1 MRINPNDWY
10 MILLNDEPLIPEHID
25 SIMDYWTAETVLEF
39 MKLIDPSKELIIQKV
54 SLIDTEQ
61 ASSEVAHGWFNNGLP
76 KEE

>member
-10 MILLNDEPLIPEHID
+10 MILLDDEPLIPKHID

-39 MKLIDPSKELIIQKV
+39 VRLIDPSKELIIQKV

-61 ASSEVAHGWFNNGLP
+61 ASSEVAHG
-76 KEE
+76 

>member
-39 MKLIDPSKELIIQKV
+39 VKLIDPSKELIIQKV

-61 ASSEVAHGWFNNGLP
+61 ASSEVVHG
-76 KEE
+76 

>member
-39 MKLIDPSKELIIQKV
+39 VRLIDPSKELIIQKV

-61 ASSEVAHGWFNNGLP
+61 ASSEVAHG
-76 KEE
+76 

>member
-1 MRINPNDWY
+1 MRVNPNDWY

-39 MKLIDPSKELIIQKV
+39 VRLIDPSKELIIQKV

-61 ASSEVAHGWFNNGLP
+61 ASSEVAHGWFNNGLL

>member
-10 MILLNDEPLIPEHID
+10 MILLDDEPLIPEHID

-39 MKLIDPSKELIIQKV
+39 VRLIDPSKELIIQKV

-61 ASSEVAHGWFNNGLP
+61 ASSEVAHG
-76 KEE
+76 

>member
-10 MILLNDEPLIPEHID
+10 MILLDDEPLIPEHID

-39 MKLIDPSKELIIQKV
+39 VRLIDPSKELIIQKV

-61 ASSEVAHGWFNNGLP
+61 ASSEVANG
-76 KEE
+76 

>member
-1 MRINPNDWY
+1 MRVNPNDWY

-39 MKLIDPSKELIIQKV
+39 MKLIDPSKELIVQKV

-61 ASSEVAHGWFNNGLP
+61 ASSEVGHG
-76 KEE
+76 

>member
-1 MRINPNDWY
+1 MRVNPNDWY

-61 ASSEVAHGWFNNGLP
+61 ASSEVAHG
-76 KEE
+76 

>member
-10 MILLNDEPLIPEHID
+10 MILLDDEPLIPEHID

-54 SLIDTEQ
+54 SFIDTEQ
-61 ASSEVAHGWFNNGLP
+61 TSSEVGHG
-76 KEE
+76 

>member
-10 MILLNDEPLIPEHID
+10 MILLDDEPLIPEHID

-54 SLIDTEQ
+54 SFIDTEQ
-61 ASSEVAHGWFNNGLP
+61 ASSEVAHG
-76 KEE
+76 

>member
-10 MILLNDEPLIPEHID
+10 MILLDDEPLIPEHID

-39 MKLIDPSKELIIQKV
+39 VRLIDPSKELIIQKV

-61 ASSEVAHGWFNNGLP
+61 ASSEVAHGWFNNGLL

>member
-1 MRINPNDWY
+1 MRVNPNDWY

-39 MKLIDPSKELIIQKV
+39 VRLIDPSKELIIQKV

-61 ASSEVAHGWFNNGLP
+61 ASSEVAHG
-76 KEE
+76 

>member
-1 MRINPNDWY
+1 MRVNPNDWY
-10 MILLNDEPLIPEHID
+10 MILLDDEPLIPEHID

-61 ASSEVAHGWFNNGLP
+61 ASSEVAHG
-76 KEE
+76 

>member
-61 ASSEVAHGWFNNGLP
+61 ASSEVAHG
-76 KEE
+76 

>member
-10 MILLNDEPLIPEHID
+10 MILLDDEPLIPEHID

-39 MKLIDPSKELIIQKV
+39 VRLIDPSKDLIIQKV

-61 ASSEVAHGWFNNGLP
+61 AGSEVAHG
-76 KEE
+76 

>member
-10 MILLNDEPLIPEHID
+10 MILLDDEPLIPEHID

-61 ASSEVAHGWFNNGLP
+61 ASSEVAHG
-76 KEE
+76 

>member
-10 MILLNDEPLIPEHID
+10 MILLDDEPLIPEHID

-54 SLIDTEQ
+54 SFIDTEQ
-61 ASSEVAHGWFNNGLP
+61 ASSEGGHGWFNNGLL